1 MWKKLQLKLKLQLK
15 EEKEKKR
22 EYIKHSY
29 MNLSK
34 EEKGKKRIW
43 PNSSQKTKMKINFCL
58 I

>member
-22 EYIKHSY
+22 EYVKHSY

-34 EEKGKKRIW
+34 EEQGKKK
-43 PNSSQKTKMKINFCL
+43 NLTKFISKN
-58 I
+58 

>member
-34 EEKGKKRIW
+34 EEKGKKEFDQIHL
-43 PNSSQKTKMKINFCL
+43 KKLK
-58 I
+58 